1 MRWLRQALRLPLL
14 IGLLLLGLMVQVLV
28 QPWLG
33 QERRRHFIGL
43 WSRGL
48 LRACGVRLVERHV
61 PQACVRGAA
70 LAEAA
75 ASGMALSEVPKAAG
89 APAGEQWPDETRQ
102 YATAAVEASAEVVAH
117 CPHPDASVA
126 GASSASGAQPSL
138 ATLAPGR
145 MLVANHQS
153 WLDIF
158 AINALAPSAFVAKSE
173 IRRWPLAGWLVAM
186 AGTVFIERGRRH
198 AVADAVQQL
207 RQRLASGYPVAF
219 FPEAVVH
226 CGPSLKPFHGNLF
239 EAAIAEQAEIV
250 PIAIRYQNG
259 HDGSPGTAAW
269 YDGDISFARSV
280 LNVLGAPQLTVV
292 LHVLLPVPSTG
303 QTRQA
308 LARSLRGQIGAV
320 LGKDS

>member
-33 QERRRHFIGL
+33 QEWRRHFIGL
-43 WSRGL
+43 WSRAL

-61 PQACVRGAA
+61 PQARVQGPA

-75 ASGMALSEVPKAAG
+75 ASGVALSEVPKAAG
-89 APAGEQWPDETRQ
+89 AP
-102 YATAAVEASAEVVAH
+102 
-117 CPHPDASVA
+117 
-126 GASSASGAQPSL
+126 PSL

-292 LHVLLPVPSTG
+292 LHVLPPVPSTG

>member
-33 QERRRHFIGL
+33 QEWRRHFIGL
-43 WSRGL
+43 WSRAL

-61 PQACVRGAA
+61 PQARVQGPA

-75 ASGMALSEVPKAAG
+75 ASGVALSEVPKAAG
-89 APAGEQWPDETRQ
+89 AP
-102 YATAAVEASAEVVAH
+102 
-117 CPHPDASVA
+117 
-126 GASSASGAQPSL
+126 PSL

-186 AGTVFIERGRRH
+186 VGTVFIERGRRH

-292 LHVLLPVPSTG
+292 LHVLPPVPSTG

>member
-43 WSRGL
+43 WSRAL

-61 PQACVRGAA
+61 PQARVQGPA

-75 ASGMALSEVPKAAG
+75 ASGVALSEVPKAAG
-89 APAGEQWPDETRQ
+89 AP
-102 YATAAVEASAEVVAH
+102 
-117 CPHPDASVA
+117 
-126 GASSASGAQPSL
+126 PSL

-158 AINALAPSAFVAKSE
+158 AINALAPSAFVAKAE

-207 RQRLASGYPVAF
+207 RQRLASGYPAAF

-292 LHVLLPVPSTG
+292 LHVLPPVPSTG

>member
-43 WSRGL
+43 WSRAL

-61 PQACVRGAA
+61 PQERGQGPA

-75 ASGMALSEVPKAAG
+75 ASGVALSEVPKAAG
-89 APAGEQWPDETRQ
+89 AP
-102 YATAAVEASAEVVAH
+102 
-117 CPHPDASVA
+117 
-126 GASSASGAQPSL
+126 PSL

-158 AINALAPSAFVAKSE
+158 AINALAPSAFVAKAE

-207 RQRLASGYPVAF
+207 RQRLASGYPAAF

-292 LHVLLPVPSTG
+292 LHVLPPVPSTG

>member
-1 MRWLRQALRLPLL
+1 M
-14 IGLLLLGLMVQVLV
+14 
-28 QPWLG
+28 
-33 QERRRHFIGL
+33 
-43 WSRGL
+43 
-48 LRACGVRLVERHV
+48 RLVERHV
-61 PQACVRGAA
+61 PQARVQGPA

-75 ASGMALSEVPKAAG
+75 ASGVALSEVPKAAG
-89 APAGEQWPDETRQ
+89 APAGERWPDEARQ
-102 YATAAVEASAEVVAH
+102 DATAAVEASAEVVAH
-117 CPHPDASVA
+117 CPHPD
-126 GASSASGAQPSL
+126 GSAATGTPPSL

-292 LHVLLPVPSTG
+292 LHVLPPVPSTG